1 MKKASVITLMSCLL
15 VGVVIIVSTA
25 WARDNDAP
33 QHDWSRLKI
42 VPFTM
47 GQIGFFDPD
56 TGNLYIY
63 ETNGKCR
70 GVSQLTELGE
80 PLKMMPPK

>member
-1 MKKASVITLMSCLL
+1 MKKVTVITLMGCLL
-15 VGVVIIVSTA
+15 VGVAILVFTA
-25 WARDNDAP
+25 WARDDDAP
-33 QHDWSRLKI
+33 PHDWSKLKI

-56 TGNLYIY
+56 TGKLYIY

-70 GVSQLTELGE
+70 GISQLTELGE
-80 PLKMMPPK
+80 PLKMMPSK